1 MARHTVTRCDTVH
14 LNTSNEASTTSFL
27 ERYYESMIRFA
38 KSSLALMPAVAVVVA
53 LGACSSSSSAP
64 AETLPV
70 DIGLEVH
77 AVSGLKFDKTTYEAV
92 AGDITVGYINEDS
105 IRHTLVVVQD
115 ETIVSGFELKVNQNG
130 DIDSGS
136 VTLAAGN
143 YVLFCTVPGPQNM
156 KADLTVK

>member
-1 MARHTVTRCDTVH
+1 
-14 LNTSNEASTTSFL
+14 
-27 ERYYESMIRFA
+27 MIRFA
-38 KSSLALMPAVAVVVA
+38 KSSFALLSLAGIGLVLP
-53 LGACSSSSSAP
+53 ACSSSSSAP
-64 AETLPV
+64 AKTLPV

-77 AVSGLKFDKTTYEAV
+77 AVSGLKFDKTSYEV
-92 AGDITVGYINEDS
+92 EAGDITVGYINEDS

-115 ETIVSGFELKVNQNG
+115 GTVVSGFELKVNKKG

-143 YVLFCTVPGPQNM
+143 YILFCTVPGHQNM